1 MRSVCVARDYSND
14 SNTYR
19 ILIRRCGKKRN
30 AETSIEQIQFLSL
43 RRV

>member
-1 MRSVCVARDYSND
+1 MRCVCVARDYRND
-14 SNTYR
+14 SNS

>member
-14 SNTYR
+14 SNS
-19 ILIRRCGKKRN
+19 ILICRCGKKKS
-30 AETSIEQIQFLSL
+30 AESSIEQIQFLSL